1 VPTERTPQPLEPEV
15 SRTLRVAAA
24 AVGLPMWLL
33 VPDEMV
39 KGDGAEAWEPGSTTA
54 HPQAQCLT
62 AAGAAGVR
70 VGRKDCQRH
79 SHWSFLHRS
88 THPQNEE
95 LKTVSREACVLTDV
109 RADGES
115 VSNTGYAGVEVQSQA
130 SVFVRRA
137 DGGMVEVKANDST
150 TMQDGDTVYLVVRS
164 QAICL

>member
-1 VPTERTPQPLEPEV
+1 MPTERTPQPLEPEV

-79 SHWSFLHRS
+79 SHWSFLRRPSSAVCHKAAPTTPGIR
-88 THPQNEE
+88 Q
-95 LKTVSREACVLTDV
+95 SR
-109 RADGES
+109 
-115 VSNTGYAGVEVQSQA
+115 
-130 SVFVRRA
+130 
-137 DGGMVEVKANDST
+137 
-150 TMQDGDTVYLVVRS
+150 VVR
-164 QAICL
+164 IVR